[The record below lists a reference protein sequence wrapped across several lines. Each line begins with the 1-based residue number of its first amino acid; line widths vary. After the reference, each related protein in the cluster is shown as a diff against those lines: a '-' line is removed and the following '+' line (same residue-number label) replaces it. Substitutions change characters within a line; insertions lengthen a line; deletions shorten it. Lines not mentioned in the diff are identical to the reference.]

1 MIQNLINK
9 LKSIL
14 EANDLLQVVYS
25 YERADS
31 EGTPFATVTPSANEN
46 DYATTTENR
55 RVYAFVIRLFVERAG
70 QTTAETA
77 ENTMRDLLDSVLD
90 DLDKN
95 YALSG
100 MPIANGYTFL
110 FMEAAPS
117 SWAYV
122 FRENEYRVAE
132 IAVRCHFY
140 VDTTI
145 IS

>member
-1 MIQNLINK
+1 MIQNLITT

-14 EANDLLQVVYS
+14 TSNTLIQSVYD
-25 YERADS
+25 YERANA
-31 EGTPFATVTPSANEN
+31 EGTPFATITPSANEN

-55 RVYAFVIRLFVERAG
+55 RVYAFLIRVFVERAG
-70 QTTAETA
+70 QSNYPQAET
-77 ENTMRDLLDSVLD
+77 TTRSLVDSVLD

-95 YALSG
+95 YQLTGLTIPA
-100 MPIANGYTFL
+100 GYTFL

-117 SWAYV
+117 QWGYV
-122 FRENEYRVAE
+122 GREQEYRVAE
-132 IAVRCHFY
+132 VTVRCHFY